1 MNSGGA
7 HSWLVALA
15 LAAASPAWSA
25 LAADAE
31 MPDYTDLLIERGAE
45 VDAEMA
51 VILLDRA
58 VRQDAAD
65 TVVGLLAIVDLENL
79 DFAPLHEAAAHGSFR
94 TAKALLD
101 AGFDANQETA
111 LWHVWP
117 VMGNERRLRGAGT
130 GPTKPL
136 KPLHMA
142 ARHESAAVAAL
153 LIERGAD
160 VNAVNGHGD
169 WTPLHY
175 ALLDGLHRP
184 GLRTANLLVE
194 HGADVNAA
202 TLVMG
207 WTPLH
212 LAASLSACQ
221 TRWRECGLSL
231 GSAWTPEVL
240 ELVKTL
246 IEHGAD
252 VQARTRVGGWTPM
265 YVARENAPRD
275 YDEFREP
282 LQAVLAALRAAGGE
296 DDDCGWTKLVP
307 YYYAGGVRSSKGA
320 NAGKPGCF
328 NMPFIMPDFAA
339 GSHTRVPASFTAP
352 GAMEWLVFEAAGASD
367 DGYFYRLASVQDQQ
381 GNVSPVLGFN
391 RFTQYKGLCLD
402 SDTGT
407 HTAIFAHSCDVQN
420 CMRSTTYFRYD
431 ANAGTLVEVFAGS
444 TQPTGKNV
452 ACRWREEA
460 AERDE
465 DRRAVRTYQDVVS
478 ALRVGKSP
486 LSGPSDDDAERMY
499 SNPLWEGVLPTR
511 RVSADVVE
519 SQLDRLHGLP
529 DVGRVWDVDWDST
542 EGKILA
548 VVLDDPYVVLYPDRL
563 GSDSVCEGVL
573 LAWNGARQEWRS
585 IYDCADLFDIEID
598 GDRLSAAL
606 YVSECGNP
614 WKHRP
619 CYLEVDLTTW
629 QAELWNERGHRERP
643 ER

>member
-51 VILLDRA
+51 VILMDRA
-58 VRQDAAD
+58 VQRDAAD
-65 TVVGLLAIVDLENL
+65 TVMRLLAAADLENL
-79 DFAPLHEAAAHGSFR
+79 DFAPLHEAAAHGSLR

-101 AGFDANQETA
+101 AGFDANGETA
-111 LWHVWP
+111 LRHVWP
-117 VMGNERRLRGAGT
+117 VMGNERRLRGSST

-160 VNAVNGHGD
+160 VNAVDGHGD

-240 ELVKTL
+240 ELVQTL

-265 YVARENAPRD
+265 YVARKNAPRD

-465 DRRAVRTYQDVVS
+465 LRRAFRTYQDVVS

-511 RVSADVVE
+511 KVSADVVE

-529 DVGRVWDVDWDST
+529 AVGRVWDVDWDSS

-548 VVLDDPYVVLYPDRL
+548 VVLDDPYVVLYPDWL

>member
-117 VMGNERRLRGAGT
+117 PMPNERRLHGAGT

-160 VNAVNGHGD
+160 VNAVDGHGD

-240 ELVKTL
+240 ELVQTL
-246 IEHGAD
+246 IEHGANAD
-252 VQARTRVGGWTPM
+252 ARTRVGGWTPAH
-265 YVARENAPRD
+265 VAMESAPRD
-275 YDEFREP
+275 YDESREP
-282 LQAVLAALRAAGGE
+282 LQAVLAALRAAGGT
-296 DDDCGWTKLVP
+296 DDHCGWAKLVP
-307 YYYAGGVRSSKGA
+307 FYYAGESRSPQEGMSR
-320 NAGKPGCF
+320 KPGCF
-328 NMPFIMPDFAA
+328 NMRPFIMPDLAA

-352 GAMEWLVFEAAGASD
+352 DAMEWLVFEAAGASD

-391 RFTQYKGLCLD
+391 RFTQYKGLCRD
-402 SDTGT
+402 PDTGT
-407 HTAIFAHSCDVQN
+407 HTAIFAHGCDVRN
-420 CMRSTTYFRYD
+420 CRSTTTYFRYD
-431 ANAGTLVEVFAGS
+431 ADAGTLVEVFAGS

-465 DRRAVRTYQDVVS
+465 RRRAARTYRDVVS

-511 RVSADVVE
+511 KVSADVVE
-519 SQLDRLHGLP
+519 SQLERLRGLP
-529 DVGRVWDVDWDST
+529 DVGRVWDVDWDSS
-542 EGKILA
+542 EGKIL
-548 VVLDDPYVVLYPDRL
+548 VVEYNSRRPAGWRDAHWIESADA
-563 GSDSVCEGVL
+563 CEGVL

-585 IYDCADLFDIEID
+585 IYDCADLSDIEID

-614 WKHRP
+614 WKYRP

-629 QAELWNERGHRERP
+629 QAELWNEF
-643 ER
+643 